1 MPGLQQL
8 PGGAVVTG
16 RTGNVHAMTR
26 FSVPPITIRTTASDG
41 GHPHGVMLGQGLQ
54 PLDALTELTRKAQLE
69 AEALA
74 ELASGDDGNGAGEWR
89 FEVVDVRLVGAG
101 SDRAPALLWAAYGT
115 LVSADPHP
123 GTGS

>member
-16 RTGNVHAMTR
+16 RAGNVHAMTR
-26 FSVPPITIRTTASDG
+26 FSVPPVTARTTTGDS
-41 GHPHGVMLGQGLQ
+41 GHPHGIVLGQGSQ
-54 PLDALTELTRKAQLE
+54 PVDALTELTRKAQLE

-89 FEVVDVRLVGAG
+89 FEVVDVRITGGG
-101 SDRAPALLWAAYGT
+101 SGRPPALLWAAYGT